1 MNMKHPLLN
10 AEGNSTA
17 APATPIAA
25 APVAPVLTAPLTKPV
40 VVEKP
45 VVSDK
50 FASKF
55 AALDKKGREIA
66 AREAAI
72 AKREAELVDPRALA
86 KTDPVK
92 AAEMLGITYE
102 EMTRHIL
109 ETAKPR
115 TTEGKLTEVEKR
127 LQQLQDDIKN
137 REVNA
142 QKAIQEQAQ
151 ASTMEDIS
159 NLISTEVD
167 AYELIRETQ
176 NAQLVWDV
184 MENYFHT
191 HKKILSVQEACDH
204 TEKYLDSQLDKTVQ
218 WKKVKSRFE
227 KKLDAST
234 PPPVAAPTAGTP
246 APKTVTLTESMSVA
260 PRVSAEKHN
269 GLRTLSRDNDIAEAA
284 KLLKFTKTG

>member
-1 MNMKHPLLN
+1 MNMKYPLLN

-17 APATPIAA
+17 APVTAPIPTPAPTVP
-25 APVAPVLTAPLTKPV
+25 PVAPVAA
-40 VVEKP
+40 EKP
-45 VVSDK
+45 PVSDK

-72 AKREAELVDPRALA
+72 TKREAELVDPRALA

-92 AAEMLGITYE
+92 AAEMLGISYE

-142 QKAIQEQAQ
+142 QRAAQEQAQ
-151 ASTMEDIS
+151 ADTLEDIA
-159 NLISTEVD
+159 NLVATEVD

-176 NAQLVWDV
+176 NSQLVWDV
-184 MENYFHT
+184 MENYYHT

-260 PRVSAEKHN
+260 PRVSAEKYN